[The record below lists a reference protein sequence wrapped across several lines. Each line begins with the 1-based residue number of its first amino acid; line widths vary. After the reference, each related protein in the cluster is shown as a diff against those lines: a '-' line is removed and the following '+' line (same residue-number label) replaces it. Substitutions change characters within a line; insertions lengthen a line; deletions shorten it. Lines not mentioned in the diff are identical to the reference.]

1 MCKVRENKIRS
12 FGLVKNKRKP
22 TKTIAVV
29 KSEMALSGEI
39 NLSFLKINL
48 RGREGR
54 LIQVERS
61 QTMGQRLG
69 SL

>member
-1 MCKVRENKIRS
+1 M
-12 FGLVKNKRKP
+12 KNKRKP

>member
-1 MCKVRENKIRS
+1 MCKVPENKMRS

-39 NLSFLKINL
+39 NLSFPVRERRKADP
-48 RGREGR
+48 GREVSNHGPETWKS
-54 LIQVERS
+54 V
-61 QTMGQRLG
+61 TC
-69 SL
+69 